1 MAQRTVVLLIDDLTG
16 EESEDVTN
24 VSFSFAGSDYEID
37 LNDEN
42 YAAFQQSLAPYLEKA
57 RRIKRSRKGG
67 SGAAPGTRATGGQD
81 TARIRAWAKENGYDV
96 SERGRV
102 PREVKEAYESAS

>member
-24 VSFSFAGSDYEID
+24 VTFSFSGSEYEID

-42 YAAFQQSLAPYLEKA
+42 YERFKKALAPYMEKG
-57 RRIKRSRKGG
+57 RRVRRSRKAAASSSG
-67 SGAAPGTRATGGQD
+67 SRSSGQD
-81 TARIRAWAKENGYDV
+81 TAAIRAWAKENGYEV

-102 PREVKEAYESAS
+102 PQEIKEAYEKSH